1 LNVSDWV
8 AGDSEQAK
16 ILADNEQI
24 RNTAAPRMV
33 RRRAI
38 APKRETKA
46 VYIQKKYSDGLDRVV
61 FEQKVATGKKRA
73 PELAEEAIALLCEKY
88 NVEL

>member
-1 LNVSDWV
+1 MPKDWV
-8 AGDSEQAK
+8 SGDSKQAES
-16 ILADNEQI
+16 LADNEQI
-24 RNTAAPRMV
+24 RNTEAPRMV
-33 RRRAI
+33 RRRAV

-46 VYIQKKYSDGLDRVV
+46 VYIQKKYSDALDRVV

-88 NVEL
+88 GVDI